1 MLSNVQ
7 RINMLTDEENEKVMW
22 DIDMGMLIY
31 KMRNTVELLEMVR
44 DRKELEG
51 WEKQQIEK
59 QARQIV
65 CLLYERIIYY
75 PE

>member
-7 RINMLTDEENEKVMW
+7 RINMLTDEENDKAMW
-22 DIDMGMLIY
+22 DIDIGTLIY
-31 KMRNTVELLEMVR
+31 KMKDTVNLLELIQDEKEVAGWVR
-44 DRKELEG
+44 P
-51 WEKQQIEK
+51 QIEK

>member
-7 RINMLTDEENEKVMW
+7 RINMTTEEENDKAMW
-22 DIDMGMLIY
+22 DIDIGMLIY
-31 KMRNTVELLEMVR
+31 KLRDTAKLLELIQ
-44 DRKELEG
+44 DNKGLEG
-51 WEKQQIEK
+51 WEKQQIEL

-75 PE
+75 PD